1 MNNEKQTIQRLT
13 QVAEKQR
20 EMMQNLMSILDTN
33 RQLQTR
39 LNNNQQDLISRQ
51 ADLIRDYQ
59 NLCTQQGLSKPPAIP
74 ATGLITVVVVSCLL
88 FFSLVISLGMGRGK
102 VTHQINV
109 DRTLFSY
116 PEPDAIIPKLP
127 AIPLQVLSKEP
138 LKCSDCDELPVLK
151 PDEKPLLMHQPL
163 SPRADPEQEARPSKN
178 Q

>member
-1 MNNEKQTIQRLT
+1 MNNEAQSIQQLT
-13 QVAEKQR
+13 QLAEKQQA
-20 EMMQNLMSILDTN
+20 MVQGLMDTLDTQ
-33 RQLQTR
+33 RQQQTR

-74 ATGLITVVVVSCLL
+74 VTGFITVMVVSCLM
-88 FFSLVISLGMGRGK
+88 FFLLVISLGMGRGK

-163 SPRADPEQEARPSKN
+163 SPRAGPEQEARPSKN

>member
-1 MNNEKQTIQRLT
+1 MI
-13 QVAEKQR
+13 
-20 EMMQNLMSILDTN
+20 
-33 RQLQTR
+33 
-39 LNNNQQDLISRQ
+39 
-51 ADLIRDYQ
+51 
-59 NLCTQQGLSKPPAIP
+59 
-74 ATGLITVVVVSCLL
+74 VVVICLMIFL
-88 FFSLVISLGMGRGK
+88 LAISLGMGRGK
-102 VTHQINV
+102 VSHQINV

-163 SPRADPEQEARPSKN
+163 SPRAGPEQEARPSKN